1 MHISVSQ
8 TYLNSLVLFL
18 LLHAATYDTHY
29 WELVISH
36 DKVENKIATILGTT
50 STVVCKEE
58 TYDDD
63 GAIKTRCRA
72 IVTAKRL
79 IPLHDLFSCLPPV
92 PEWGGYEK
100 RRTASGIPIC
110 AHSIVDEKAIDFA
123 ARAVS
128 GMLSRV
134 NPLVIH
140 KMNAYGVE
148 VAIIS
153 KEQTTTDIPA
163 HGHLK
168 HKRTSDG
175 RCFDKGTRGLG
186 ATISCPVL
194 STGEENI
201 LMLQAGENRYP
212 SESILVHEFAHAVM
226 NIGLWDTDLYDAII
240 RAYKEACEENLYN
253 RTSYVMSNAEEYF
266 AEMSQAWFEATIR
279 TDVTSGVITRK
290 DLKKRDPRLAKLMR
304 TIWGNGRWRYLDDAP
319 YHCFHTA
326 KSSKSRNPGGGTR
339 SSRHGH
345 VMRNSWKSQPAGNE
359 APTSRL
365 RAIVSAMLLKMRIKF

>member
-1 MHISVSQ
+1 V
-8 TYLNSLVLFL
+8 
-18 LLHAATYDTHY
+18 
-29 WELVISH
+29 SH
-36 DKVENKIATILGTT
+36 DKVENRDLQVPCEVVTILGST

-58 TYDDD
+58 TYDDNGD
-63 GAIKTRCRA
+63 IKTRCRA

-79 IPLHDLFSCLPPV
+79 IPLHELFGCLPSV

-100 RRTASGIPIC
+100 RRTANGIPIC
-110 AHSIVDEKAIDFA
+110 AHSIVGEKAISFA
-123 ARAVS
+123 ANVVS

-153 KEQTTTDIPA
+153 KQQATTDIPA

-201 LMLQAGENRYP
+201 LMLHAGENRYP

-226 NIGLWDTDLYDAII
+226 NIGLWNTELYDGII
-240 RAYKEACEENLYN
+240 RAYKEAFEGNLYS

-266 AEMSQAWFEATIR
+266 AEMSQAWFEATVR
-279 TDVTSGVITRK
+279 TDVTSGVITRN

-304 TIWGNGRWRYLDDAP
+304 SIWGNGRWRYLDDAP
-319 YHCFHTA
+319 YHSFRTT
-326 KSSKSRNPGGGTR
+326 KVRSSLGTGSSKVT
-339 SSRHGH
+339 
-345 VMRNSWKSQPAGNE
+345 KSQPGKQ